1 MRTPTIYEIKRATET
16 SAPFFFAR
24 KTLEFFGQTMKSF
37 SVWQE
42 KGRVFIAAKIFDRD
56 GQDMG
61 WTRREFK
68 NGKLISYNP

>member
-37 SVWQE
+37 SVWQDE
-42 KGRVFIAAKIFDRD
+42 GRIFLAAPKYS
-56 GQDMG
+56 GSKQMG
-61 WTRREFK
+61 YTRREFK